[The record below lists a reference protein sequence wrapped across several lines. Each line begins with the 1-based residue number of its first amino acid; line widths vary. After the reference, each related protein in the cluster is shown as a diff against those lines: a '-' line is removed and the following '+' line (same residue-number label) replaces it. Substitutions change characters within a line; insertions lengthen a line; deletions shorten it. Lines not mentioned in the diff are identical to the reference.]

1 MLEKSK
7 ILISAQ
13 PSPARAVHLKGD
25 SVIQFIANTQP
36 TLVGSIYKGKV
47 TKVLPGIGACFVD
60 IGLERDCF
68 LYVKELLPFKSEDG
82 VEQKPNIQDIK
93 PNQMI
98 LVQIIKDP
106 ISTKGPR
113 LSMQIS
119 LPAPYLIYMPYSGGI
134 GISKK
139 IKNEEERE
147 RIMNS
152 IKQLNPEGGI
162 IVRTKAEGR
171 ADFKKDLNSLQ
182 KLWKGIQKKQT
193 RKTIGL
199 IHKEISPEIQMV
211 RDELHSLQ
219 DQVWIDNK
227 DILTQ
232 ALAFVKEFMPEFKKN
247 IKLYEKNPPLFEKFK
262 VEKQLSH
269 ALNRTVYLK
278 SGGSIVIDENEA
290 LVSKDVNTSKFS
302 GKKSQE
308 TNILKTNL
316 EAVKEVAKQLRI
328 RNCGG
333 IIVIDLIDMSSKA
346 SKTKVMK
353 QLEKELEKDRAYTEI
368 ISLSPLN
375 VIQMTRKRT
384 RPSLRASLCRPCES
398 CEGQGWI
405 KSPHTI
411 ACEIF
416 RSIQRSYGNDNKGVW
431 NTKLTK
437 LKVTLHPSVHSWIQE
452 NENAHLSHLK
462 KKYRITLQFKED
474 KTCFPV
480 NFEFD
485 EL

>member
-13 PSPARAVHLKGD
+13 PSPTRAVHLKGD

-47 TKVLPGIGACFVD
+47 TKVLPGMGACFVN

-93 PNQMI
+93 VNQMI

-113 LSMQIS
+113 ISMQIS
-119 LPAPYLIYMPYSGGI
+119 LPTPYLIYMPYSSGI

-139 IKNEEERE
+139 IEDEEERE
-147 RIMNS
+147 RIIS
-152 IKQLNPEGGI
+152 HIKQLKPEGGV

-171 ADFKKDLNSLQ
+171 SDFKKDLNNLK
-182 KLWKGIQKKQT
+182 KLWKTIQKKQT
-193 RKTIGL
+193 RKTVGL
-199 IHKEISPEIQMV
+199 VHREISPEIQMI

-227 DILTQ
+227 EIHSQ
-232 ALAFVKEFMPEFKKN
+232 ALTFVKEFMPEFKKN
-247 IKLYEKNPPLFEKFK
+247 IKIYDKTPPLFEKFNI
-262 VEKQLSH
+262 EKQLSH
-269 ALNRTVYLK
+269 ALSRTVYLK

-290 LVSKDVNTSKFS
+290 LVSIDVNTSKFS

-316 EAVKEVAKQLRI
+316 EAVKEISKQLRI

-333 IIVIDLIDMSSKA
+333 IIVIDLIDMSSKT

-353 QLEKELEKDRAYTEI
+353 QFEQELEQDRAYTEI
-368 ISLSPLN
+368 VSLSPLN

-384 RPSLRASLCRPCES
+384 RPSLRASLCRPCAL

-405 KSPHTI
+405 KSPHTVS
-411 ACEIF
+411 CELF
-416 RSIQRSYGNDNKGVW
+416 RSIQNTYGDNKGLW
-431 NTKLTK
+431 KTKSTKLQ
-437 LKVTLHPSVHSWIQE
+437 VFLHPSVHSWIQE
-452 NENAHLSHLK
+452 NEGDHLSYLK

-474 KTCFPV
+474 QTCSPAH
-480 NFEFD
+480 FEFD

>member
-1 MLEKSK
+1 MSEKSK
-7 ILISAQ
+7 VLISAQ
-13 PSPARAVHLKGD
+13 PNPTRAVHLKGN

-47 TKVLPGIGACFVD
+47 TKVLPGMGACFVD

-93 PNQMI
+93 ANQMI

-113 LSMQIS
+113 ISMQIS
-119 LPAPYLIYMPYSGGI
+119 LPAPYLIYMPYSNGI

-139 IKNEEERE
+139 IENEEERE
-147 RIMNS
+147 RIINN
-152 IKQLNPEGGI
+152 IKQLNPEGGV

-171 ADFKKDLNSLQ
+171 VDFKKDLNSLQ
-182 KLWKGIQKKQT
+182 KLWKDIQKKQT
-193 RKTIGL
+193 RKTVGL
-199 IHKEISPEIQMV
+199 VHKEISPEIQMV

-227 DILTQ
+227 EIHTQ
-232 ALAFVKEFMPEFKKN
+232 ALTFVKEFMPEFKKN
-247 IKLYEKNPPLFEKFK
+247 IKLYDKNPPLFEKFNI
-262 VEKQLSH
+262 EKQLTH
-269 ALNRTVYLK
+269 ALSRTVYLK
-278 SGGSIVIDENEA
+278 SRGSIVIDENEA
-290 LVSKDVNTSKFS
+290 LVSIDINTSKFS

-308 TNILKTNL
+308 SNILKTNL
-316 EAVKEVAKQLRI
+316 EAVKEIAKQLRI

-333 IIVIDLIDMSSKA
+333 IIVIDLIDMSSKD
-346 SKTKVMK
+346 SKTKVMN
-353 QLEKELEKDRAYTEI
+353 QLEKELEQDRAYTEI
-368 ISLSPLN
+368 VSLSPLN

-384 RPSLRASLCRPCES
+384 RPSLRASLCRPCEF

-405 KSPHTI
+405 KSPHTV
-411 ACEIF
+411 ACEMF
-416 RSIQRSYGNDNKGVW
+416 RSIQSTYGDNKGLW
-431 NTKLTK
+431 KTKSTKLQI
-437 LKVTLHPSVHSWIQE
+437 TLHPSVHSWIQE
-452 NENAHLSHLK
+452 NEGAHVSYLK

-474 KTCFPV
+474 KACSPA

>member
-1 MLEKSK
+1 MSEKSK
-7 ILISAQ
+7 ILISSQ
-13 PSPARAVHLKGD
+13 PSQTRAVHLKDD

-47 TKVLPGIGACFVD
+47 TKVLPGMGACFVN
-60 IGLERDCF
+60 IGLEKDCF

-82 VEQKPNIQDIK
+82 VEHKPNIQDIK
-93 PNQMI
+93 VNQMI
-98 LVQIIKDP
+98 LAQVIKDA
-106 ISTKGPR
+106 ISSKGPR

-119 LPAPYLIYMPYSGGI
+119 IPAPYLIYMPYSSGI

-139 IKNEEERE
+139 IEKEEERE
-147 RIMNS
+147 RI
-152 IKQLNPEGGI
+152 IKSLNILNPDGGV

-171 ADFKKDLNSLQ
+171 LDFKKDLNSLK
-182 KLWKGIQKKQT
+182 KLWKNIQKKQT
-193 RKTIGL
+193 RKTVGL
-199 IHKEISPEIQMV
+199 VHKEISPEIQMI
-211 RDELHSLQ
+211 RDELHSPQ

-227 DILTQ
+227 EIYSQ

-247 IKLYEKNPPLFEKFK
+247 IQLYDKHSPLFEEFDIERK
-262 VEKQLSH
+262 LSH

-290 LVSKDVNTSKFS
+290 LVSIDVNTSKFS

-308 TNILKTNL
+308 TTILKTNL
-316 EAVKEVAKQLRI
+316 EAVKEIAKQLRI

-333 IIVIDLIDMSSKA
+333 IIVIDLIDMASKA

-353 QLEKELEKDRAYTEI
+353 QFEKELEQDRAYTEI
-368 ISLSPLN
+368 VSLSPLN

-384 RPSLRASLCRPCES
+384 RPSLRASLCRPCEF
-398 CEGQGWI
+398 CGGQGWI
-405 KSPHTI
+405 KSPHTV

-416 RSIQRSYGNDNKGVW
+416 RDIQSTYGDNKSLW
-431 NTKLTK
+431 KTTKLQA
-437 LKVTLHPSVHSWIQE
+437 VIHPSVHSWIQE
-452 NENAHLSHLK
+452 NEAAHLEYLK
-462 KKYRITLQFKED
+462 KKYRITLQFKEN
-474 KTCFPV
+474 KTDSSSD
-480 NFEFD
+480 FEIN